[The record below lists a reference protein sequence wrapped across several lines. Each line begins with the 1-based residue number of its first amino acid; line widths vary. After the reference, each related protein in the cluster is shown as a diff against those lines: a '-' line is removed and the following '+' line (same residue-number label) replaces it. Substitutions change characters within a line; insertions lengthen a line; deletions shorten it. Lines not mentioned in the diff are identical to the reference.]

1 MILNLLRFYREEERE
16 LERRI
21 AQVAI
26 GQTITPSVAEPEEG
40 RITNDEIPQRHA
52 ADIER
57 KKKLV
62 KAIEA
67 AEMRFTS
74 KNFKVFDKNC

>member
-1 MILNLLRFYREEERE
+1 M
-16 LERRI
+16 ERRI

-26 GQTITPSVAEPEEG
+26 GQTITPSEAEPEEG
-40 RITNDEIPQRHA
+40 RITNDEIPQRHS